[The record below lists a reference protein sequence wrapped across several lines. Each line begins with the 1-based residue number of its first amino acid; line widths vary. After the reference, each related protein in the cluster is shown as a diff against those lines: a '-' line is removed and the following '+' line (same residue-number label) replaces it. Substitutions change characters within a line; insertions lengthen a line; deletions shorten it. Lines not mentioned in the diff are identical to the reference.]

1 MKIRTDFV
9 TNSSSSS
16 FILVCNEISLGDID
30 IKKGNYIAIGKFLN
44 DGYDVIDISE
54 KILDLFLT
62 HEILNKFDNNKNKN
76 FKFYKLYKAA
86 DNEGDFKLTI
96 RDLTEVIGDE
106 NIEFEIKTI
115 EKDYHGSQSVN
126 DIKEQYYDEDNDYDN
141 DYWYDD

>member
-16 FILVCNEISLGDID
+16 FILVCNEVSLGDID
-30 IKKGNYIAIGKFLN
+30 IKKGSYIAVGKFLN
-44 DGYDVIDISE
+44 DGFDVIEISK

-62 HEILNKFDNNKNKN
+62 YEILNKLNNNRKN
-76 FKFYKLYKAA
+76 FKFYKLYTSVDA
-86 DNEGDFKLTI
+86 EYEFKLTI
-96 RDLTEVIGDE
+96 KNLTEIIGDE

-115 EKDYHGSQSVN
+115 EKDYHGSQSVK
-126 DIKEQYYDEDNDYDN
+126 DIKERYYDENEYDS